1 MNAQESGTLLIRG
14 ARLIDPARGID
25 AVQDL
30 FFDGGRV
37 ATAGARLKDADQV
50 LDGSGLIVAPGF
62 VDLHCHLR
70 EPGQEYRETI
80 ETGLEAAAHGGFTTV
95 CAMPNTEPAMDNRS
109 VVEYVLRAARASGRA
124 RVFPIGAITVARAG
138 IQLAEMSEL
147 ADAGCVAFSD
157 DGCPVAG
164 AEIMRHA
171 LEYATGLALPLIDH
185 CEDPALAEGGVMHEG
200 WVSTRLGLKGQPAAA
215 EEAMVARDLQL
226 AELTGAQIHIA
237 HVSTAGAVDLIR
249 AARARGV
256 RVTAEVTPH
265 HLTLTDEAVLYGPGG
280 GTVPAYDANARVN
293 PPLRSSKDR
302 EACVRGLADGTI
314 DCVATDHA
322 PHATTDKQVEFDD
335 AAPGI
340 TGLETALALVLER
353 DHDGSLTLMR
363 AIEALTAAPVRALA
377 LDRFAPGIGSLAPG
391 SPADAVLFDPGERWV
406 VDPRAFASRGKNSP
420 FAGREVRGRVIAT
433 VFNGTISY
441 SAGRLIAVG
450 PSTRST

>member
-1 MNAQESGTLLIRG
+1 MNAQAGKALLIRG

-30 FFDGGRV
+30 LFVDGRV
-37 ATAGARLKDADQV
+37 ATAGAAQPDQII
-50 LDGSGLIVAPGF
+50 DGSGLVVAPGL

-80 ETGLEAAAHGGFTTV
+80 ESGLDAAAHGGFTTV
-95 CAMPNTEPAMDNRS
+95 CAMPNTDPAMDNRS
-109 VVEYVLRAARASGRA
+109 VVEYVLRAARASARA
-124 RVFPIGAITVARAG
+124 RVLPIGAITAGRAG
-138 IQLAEMSEL
+138 KQLAEMSEL

-157 DGCPVAG
+157 DGSPVAD
-164 AEIMRHA
+164 AEIMRRA
-171 LEYATGLALPLIDH
+171 LEYATGLDLPIIDH
-185 CEDPALAEGGVMHEG
+185 CEDSSLARDGVMHEG

-226 AELTGAQIHIA
+226 AELTGGRIHIA
-237 HVSTAGAVDLIR
+237 HVSTAGSVDLIR

-256 RVTAEVTPH
+256 WVSAEVTPH

-280 GTVPAYDANARVN
+280 TTVPAYDTNSRVN
-293 PPLRSSKDR
+293 PPLRPENDR
-302 EACVRGLADGTI
+302 DACLRGLADGTI

-353 DHDGSLTLMR
+353 VHDGSLTLMR
-363 AIEALTAAPVRALA
+363 AIESLTASPVRALA

-391 SPADAVLFDPGERWV
+391 SPADAVLFDPDERWT
-406 VDPRAFASRGKNSP
+406 VDPRTFASRGKNSP
-420 FAGREVRGRVIAT
+420 FAGRELRGRVIAT

-441 SAGRLIAVG
+441 SAGRLVTAG
-450 PSTRST
+450 PSARS